1 MLVRE
6 SYRIHPSDG
15 QGKSMQHSIGRPTL
29 CVTALGVLL
38 LVSPVMAQS
47 PTPAPA
53 ATRPDA
59 GDRLTVD
66 GEVTKVDAKKG
77 WIDVK
82 TRDGRMTLHFPP
94 AALEGVKVGDRVS
107 IEVAAAAR

>member
-1 MLVRE
+1 
-6 SYRIHPSDG
+6 
-15 QGKSMQHSIGRPTL
+15 MQHSSGRRTL

-38 LVSPVMAQS
+38 LVSPVTAQS

-53 ATRPDA
+53 RARAD
-59 GDRLTVD
+59 GGERLVVD

-77 WIDVK
+77 WIHVK

-94 AALEGVKVGDRVS
+94 TALEGVKVGDRVS

>member
-1 MLVRE
+1 
-6 SYRIHPSDG
+6 
-15 QGKSMQHSIGRPTL
+15 MQHSRGRRIG

-38 LVSPVMAQS
+38 LVSPVMAQP
-47 PTPAPA
+47 PTQAA
-53 ATRPDA
+53 ATTPSAA
-59 GDRLTVD
+59 GERLVVD

-82 TRDGRMTLHFPP
+82 TRDGRMTLRFPP